1 MMIIITAAFYFSIIG
16 HSRDSWLGGY
26 LRKLILGHW
35 IGLLMMTLPQTMT
48 I

>member
-1 MMIIITAAFYFSIIG
+1 MMIIVAAFNFSIIG
-16 HSRDSWLGGY
+16 HPRDSWLGWY

-35 IGLLMMTLPQTMT
+35 IGLLMMTLPEAMT